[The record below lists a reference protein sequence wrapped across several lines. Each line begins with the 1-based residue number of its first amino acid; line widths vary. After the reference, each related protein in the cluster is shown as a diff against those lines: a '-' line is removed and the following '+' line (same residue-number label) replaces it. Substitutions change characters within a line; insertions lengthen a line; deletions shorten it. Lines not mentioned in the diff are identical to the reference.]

1 MTDKELKEL
10 IARVV
15 SEQMKSEGVQ
25 AKAAAT
31 CPVED
36 GEVEDLSAVDFR
48 QVLYIPNA
56 ANEEEYLRIK
66 AKTAARIGVG
76 RAGPRARTKPYLRFR
91 ADHAAAMDAVFT
103 DVPEQLSEDLG
114 LLSVS
119 TCCGSKDEYLTRP
132 DLGRK
137 FSDET
142 AALLRQKC
150 KLNPDVQL
158 IVSDGLS
165 STAVVANIADLLPSI
180 IQGLSGQ
187 KIEIGTPIFVK
198 YGRVGAE
205 DAITEILGSKVTVIL
220 LGERPG
226 LASSE
231 SLSAY
236 MTYGG
241 YVGIP
246 EANRTV
252 VSNIHQSGTNPAEA
266 GAHIASLIVAMLERK
281 ASGLDFRI

>member
-1 MTDKELKEL
+1 MT
-10 IARVV
+10 
-15 SEQMKSEGVQ
+15 
-25 AKAAAT
+25 
-31 CPVED
+31 
-36 GEVEDLSAVDFR
+36 
-48 QVLYIPNA
+48 
-56 ANEEEYLRIK
+56 
-66 AKTAARIGVG
+66 
-76 RAGPRARTKPYLRFR
+76 
-91 ADHAAAMDAVFT
+91 H
-103 DVPEQLSEDLG
+103 
-114 LLSVS
+114 
-119 TCCGSKDEYLTRP
+119 P

-150 KLNPDVQL
+150 KWNPDVQL

-165 STAVVANIADLLPSI
+165 STAVV
-180 IQGLSGQ
+180 
-187 KIEIGTPIFVK
+187 
-198 YGRVGAE
+198 
-205 DAITEILGSKVTVIL
+205 
-220 LGERPG
+220 
-226 LASSE
+226 SE

-266 GAHIASLIVAMLERK
+266 GAHIASLIVAMLEHK